1 MLYEEMRLRKTG
13 ETVRVYAINP
23 PENIATI
30 FSASQYTKTNNGWQ
44 KIKLSQLVPMDF
56 PINNKDY
63 ISKTKKNKAKDR
75 MKLIEATW
83 QTSDGNLWNHSD
95 IDAAVEH
102 ELFLMSLEEN
112 GNKENK
118 DGNEIVYTASGKIV
132 KIGGQI

>member
-13 ETVRVYAINP
+13 ETVKVYAIDP
-23 PENIATI
+23 SENIATI
-30 FSASQYTKTNNGWQ
+30 FSTSQYTKTNNGWQ

>member
-23 PENIATI
+23 SENIATI

>member
-13 ETVRVYAINP
+13 ETVRVYAIAP
-23 PENIATI
+23 SENIATI

>member
-1 MLYEEMRLRKTG
+1 MRLRKTG

-23 PENIATI
+23 SENIATI
-30 FSASQYTKTNNGWQ
+30 FSTSQYTKTNNGWQ

>member
-23 PENIATI
+23 SENIATI
-30 FSASQYTKTNNGWQ
+30 FSTSQYAKTNNGWQ

>member
-1 MLYEEMRLRKTG
+1 MRLRKTG
-13 ETVRVYAINP
+13 ETVRVYAIDP
-23 PENIATI
+23 LENIATI
-30 FSASQYTKTNNGWQ
+30 FSTSQYTKTNNGWQ

-102 ELFLMSLEEN
+102 ELCLMNLEEN

-118 DGNEIVYTASGKIV
+118 DGNEIVYTASGKIA

>member
-1 MLYEEMRLRKTG
+1 MRLRKTG
-13 ETVRVYAINP
+13 ETVRVYAIDP
-23 PENIATI
+23 SENIATI
-30 FSASQYTKTNNGWQ
+30 FSTSQYTKTNNGWQ
-44 KIKLSQLVPMDF
+44 KIKLSQLVPMDV

>member
-13 ETVRVYAINP
+13 ETVRVYAIDP
-23 PENIATI
+23 SENIATI
-30 FSASQYTKTNNGWQ
+30 FSTSQYTKTNNGWQ
-44 KIKLSQLVPMDF
+44 KIKLSQLVPMDV

>member
-13 ETVRVYAINP
+13 ETVRVYAIDP
-23 PENIATI
+23 SENIATI
-30 FSASQYTKTNNGWQ
+30 FYASQYTKINNGWQ

-112 GNKENK
+112 VNKEN
-118 DGNEIVYTASGKIV
+118 T
-132 KIGGQI
+132 GGQI

>member
-13 ETVRVYAINP
+13 ETVRVYAIDP
-23 PENIATI
+23 SENIATI

-56 PINNKDY
+56 PINNKDH

>member
-1 MLYEEMRLRKTG
+1 MRLRKTG

-23 PENIATI
+23 SENIATI

>member
-23 PENIATI
+23 SENIATI
-30 FSASQYTKTNNGWQ
+30 FSTSQYTKTNNGWQ